1 MADCI
6 KARVFRFDRSTD
18 AEPYYDEY
26 LLEAEEATTV
36 LALITRIQGSVD
48 RTLSFRDYCCG
59 LQMCRGCLV
68 RINQKKRFACLT
80 LVEPGA
86 SVVIEPV
93 AFPESHIK
101 DLAVEQTV

>member
-1 MADCI
+1 MAGCI

-26 LLEAEEATTV
+26 LLEAEEATSV
-36 LALITRIQGSVD
+36 LVLIMRIQGSLD
-48 RTLSFRDYCCG
+48 RTLSFRGYCCG

-68 RINQKKRFACLT
+68 KINHRKRFACLT

-93 AFPESHIK
+93 AFPDSHIK
-101 DLAVEQTV
+101 DLVVEQTV